1 MMRGRSND
9 LRSVKTDTPY
19 SLRASAGGGEG
30 ATRGGAAGAGGGS
43 FCAGTG
49 PGGLKIE
56 CVDALASGRVRGLH
70 FGGDEAA
77 KRLFSGTPPPC
88 PIFEH
93 PPALP

>member
-19 SLRASAGGGEG
+19 SLVR
-30 ATRGGAAGAGGGS
+30 
-43 FCAGTG
+43 AGTG

-56 CVDALASGRVRGLH
+56 FVDALASGRARGLH
-70 FGGDEAA
+70 VGGDEAA